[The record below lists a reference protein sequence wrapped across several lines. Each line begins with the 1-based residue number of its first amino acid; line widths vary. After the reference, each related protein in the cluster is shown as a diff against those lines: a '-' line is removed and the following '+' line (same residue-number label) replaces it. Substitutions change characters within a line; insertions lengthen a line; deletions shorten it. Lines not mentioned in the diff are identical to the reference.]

1 MQLNALQNILQGTK
15 ASKASAE
22 ANPAEGLLES
32 LGGGFEGMLADLT
45 AAVNDTAE
53 GITDALVE
61 VPEFLSQKIE
71 DVLTAIDEVAEGT
84 PLGSFLDMMGL
95 DAKSLGVKNAN
106 DFTFDGDE
114 FVNSKNQAFDIEAA
128 LEGLQKKLESVT
140 KLVKSGL
147 EGDFESARVFAE
159 DLKSLRPGNKLNNSE
174 MKRPSFFESGD
185 DFLANK
191 ELASKQVAAETPYA
205 KLAQKNSSMFSKYAN
220 ESGENAKVDIS
231 LANSEAQTNQQILAE
246 AITGNAKSSGDMSG
260 KANQSQVLD
269 LSGSNAAK
277 STEVI
282 NKIVNYLD
290 QQQLTSKG
298 ELDVIVK
305 HDELGQFRLNV
316 NRGVDKGAVGM
327 QISATGE
334 GHRFFTEHEV
344 ELVKTLNQ
352 NGVKLTD
359 LKIVQSDVIGGSKSS
374 SGSGSFSE
382 SSSDGK
388 SGSQFADSQQNHH
401 RQDRNGSD
409 RRKFLW
415 EEYRER
421 MGASA

>member
-1 MQLNALQNILQGTK
+1 MQLNGLQNILQGAK
-15 ASKASAE
+15 ASKASAQE
-22 ANPAEGLLES
+22 NPAEGLLES

-45 AAVNDTAE
+45 AAVGETAD
-53 GITDALVE
+53 GLSQALVE
-61 VPEFLSQKIE
+61 VPEFLSEKIE
-71 DVLTAIDEVAEGT
+71 EVLGSLSEVAEGT
-84 PLGSFLDMMGL
+84 PLGSFLEMMGV
-95 DAKSLGVKNAN
+95 DAKSLGVSNAN
-106 DFTFDGDE
+106 EFVFDGDE
-114 FVNSKNQAFDIEAA
+114 FVNPNKQVFDIESA
-128 LEGLQKKLESVT
+128 LDGLKQKLESVT

-147 EGDFESARVFAE
+147 EGDFESAKVFAD

-191 ELASKQVAAETPYA
+191 ELASKQVVTESPYT
-205 KLAQKNSSMFSKYAN
+205 KITQKNASMFSKYAN
-220 ESGENAKVDIS
+220 EATDAKNADIS
-231 LANSEAQTNQQILAE
+231 LPEAQSNQQILAE
-246 AITGNAKSSGDMSG
+246 AITGKTKASGDMSG
-260 KANQSQVLD
+260 KTNSSQVLD
-269 LSGSNAAK
+269 LSGSNTAK
-277 STEVI
+277 SNEVI
-282 NKIVNYLD
+282 SKIVNYLD

-298 ELDVIVK
+298 QLDVIVK

-316 NRGVDKGAVGM
+316 NRGADKGSVGM

-344 ELVKTLNQ
+344 ELVKALNQ

-359 LKIVQSDVIGGSKSS
+359 LKIVQSDIIGGSKSS
-374 SGSGSFSE
+374 SSSGSFSE
-382 SSSDGK
+382 SSSEGK
-388 SGSQFADSQQNHH
+388 SGSQFADSQQNHQ